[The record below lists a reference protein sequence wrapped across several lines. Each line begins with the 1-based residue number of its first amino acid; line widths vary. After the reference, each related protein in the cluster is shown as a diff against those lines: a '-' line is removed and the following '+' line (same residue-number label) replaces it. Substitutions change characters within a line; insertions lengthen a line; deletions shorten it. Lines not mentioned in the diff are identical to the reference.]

1 MAAKRARAKPA
12 RRTTTKAKTK
22 AAPPKRKSPVKA
34 FKAKTAARTKGQ
46 PRPHKTRPT
55 CPICGS
61 RDVEVVQ
68 PKAKTKAQAKLAAGV
83 VLPFLVEHHGGM
95 TCRSCGYREEAVA

>member
-1 MAAKRARAKPA
+1 MAAKRAKAEPA
-12 RRTTTKAKTK
+12 RRTAAKPKAK
-22 AAPPKRKSPVKA
+22 AAPRSRSPVKA
-34 FKAKTAARTKGQ
+34 FKPKAAARTKGQ
-46 PRPHKTRPT
+46 SRPHTTRPT

-68 PKAKTKAQAKLAAGV
+68 PKAKAKAQAKLAAGV

-95 TCRSCGYREEAVA
+95 TCRSCGYRDEAVA